1 MRRSTLF
8 TLATCALLLAACG
21 NVAQPQPGDRPS
33 AVAPAPSAQGTFRG
47 LYELTVTVEGGQV
60 TAQALSAQPLRGQA
74 LTEVGGLH
82 ISEAR
87 TTVLDDSRDRRGASV
102 HRRHMVTTFKVTNG
116 GGALS
121 DLTLVP
127 VVLGGYTEAGTYFRG
142 TQTVTGASFT
152 PAFNLIE
159 TAKTAQ
165 GASIVTDL
173 SAAPLVHLQT
183 RDLQF
188 GLPAGMTVD
197 LISDRGWRSGA
208 LAAGETKSLSI
219 GVNVPVDEGGEGPY
233 RFSLV
238 FGAFDAVPT
247 DPRPLLT
254 QNSRTRIPDE
264 QGNWSASDSQDLEEG
279 PDGRRHLAH
288 VDMDGRVLYSTCAT
302 RCELP
307 EQWNTAVLSSEN
319 TASDGPILKIGS
331 DGRLHI
337 AVHDGNFLSQSGM
350 NYFTC
355 AANCEVTA
363 NWKSNNIK
371 LQSGGAR
378 GLLPQ
383 DMRTD
388 WFALDPQ
395 GRPRVAVQGER
406 WEPDPAN
413 PYNFSSWPAFWM
425 MACDAGCTDP
435 AAWKTTL
442 IREERGRFST
452 TSQPS
457 SLNIDTRGR
466 AHFVTREFIS
476 SEGGRPATYRL
487 NYQYCD
493 SNCGAPQS
501 WSVPVTLREGDNLP
515 RFWRFV
521 PAAGSN
527 PYAYLVS
534 RPVELPYETGAE
546 LLVQACATECA
557 NVANWKPTLL
567 SESGAVPS
575 FLKAIDGLFDARMVD
590 NQLALVFQT
599 RHQLPN
605 QSELL
610 HELVTTRCGG
620 ACSTGTWSIR
630 PVDST
635 AGDLWPDESMLWLY
649 HETYYGVNGPS
660 LSHTGKVAYPV
671 LDGFATNPEII
682 TNPSNWDFKWYYS
695 VAVTP

>member
-8 TLATCALLLAACG
+8 TLASCALLLAACG
-21 NVAQPQPGDRPS
+21 NVTQPQPGDRPS

-60 TAQALSAQPLRGQA
+60 TAQSLSAQPLRGQA

-87 TTVLDDSRDRRGASV
+87 TSVLDDSRDRRGASV
-102 HRRHMVTTFKVTNG
+102 HRRHMVTTFKVNNG

-142 TQTVTGASFT
+142 TQTATGAPIT

-188 GLPAGMTVD
+188 GLPAGVTVAQV
-197 LISDRGWRSGA
+197 SDRGWRSGP
-208 LAAGETKSLSI
+208 LAAGETKSMSI
-219 GVNVPVDEGGEGPY
+219 GVNVPVGESGEGPY
-233 RFSLV
+233 RFSLI
-238 FGAFDAVPT
+238 FGAFDAVP
-247 DPRPLLT
+247 DNAQPLLS

-264 QGNWSASDSQDLEEG
+264 QGNWSASESQDFEEG

-288 VDMDGRVLYSTCAT
+288 VDLDGRMLYSTCST

-307 EQWNTAVLSSEN
+307 EQWSTAVLS
-319 TASDGPILKIGS
+319 ASGTTDGKPILKIAP

-337 AVHDGNFLSQSGM
+337 AAHDGNFLSQSGM

-355 AANCEVTA
+355 AANCEVATG
-363 NWKSNNIK
+363 WKSNKIK
-371 LQSGGAR
+371 LQTGGDA

-383 DMRTD
+383 HMVTE

-395 GRPRVAVQGER
+395 GRPRLAVQGER
-406 WEPDPAN
+406 WEADPAN
-413 PYNFSSWPAFWM
+413 PYNYFSWPAFWM
-425 MACDAGCTDP
+425 MACDADCTDP

-442 IREERGRFST
+442 IREQRGRFT
-452 TSQPS
+452 TGSQPS

-476 SEGGRPATYRL
+476 GEGGRPATYRL

-493 SNCGAPQS
+493 SNCAVPQS
-501 WSVPVTLREGDNLP
+501 WSAPTTLREGADLP
-515 RFWRFV
+515 LFWRFV
-521 PAAGSN
+521 PAEGSN
-527 PYAYLVS
+527 PYSYLVS
-534 RPVELPYETGAE
+534 RPVEQKYTEDAE
-546 LLVQACATECA
+546 LLVQACATDCA
-557 NVANWKPTLL
+557 AAANWSSTSLAAA
-567 SESGAVPS
+567 GALPS
-575 FLKAIDGLFDARMVD
+575 FVESVNSLFDARMVG
-590 NQLALVFQT
+590 NQLALALQT
-599 RHQLPN
+599 SNQFPN
-605 QSELL
+605 QSQLL
-610 HELVTTRCGG
+610 RELVTTRCSGSCG
-620 ACSTGTWSIR
+620 AGTWTIR
-630 PVDST
+630 PLDAT
-635 AGDLWPDESMLWLY
+635 AGDLWPDEDALWLY
-649 HETYYGVNGPS
+649 DESYYGLNGPS
-660 LSHTGKVAYPV
+660 LSHTGKVAYSV
-671 LDGFATNPEII
+671 RDQFSTNPEII
-682 TNPSNWDFKWYYS
+682 TNPNNWDVKWYYS